1 MTHNVKCEIEDC
13 SCRTVVGDSSQMI
26 ILEHKSSPD
35 IIYKCLVSD
44 DCDYATEVEVPTVN
58 MNVDKLLKNTA
69 NWFKR
74 AN

>member
-1 MTHNVKCEIEDC
+1 MTTLRI
-13 SCRTVVGDSSQMI
+13 
-26 ILEHKSSPD
+26 EHKSRFDIVYEFLLPD
-35 IIYKCLVSD
+35 E
-44 DCDYATEVEVPTVN
+44 CDYATLVEVLTVN

>member
-1 MTHNVKCEIEDC
+1 M
-13 SCRTVVGDSSQMI
+13 GDSSQMI
-26 ILEHKSSPD
+26 MLEHKLSLD
-35 IIYKCLVSD
+35 KVYEFLVPHH
-44 DCDYATEVEVPTVN
+44 CNKATAIEFLTVN